1 MNFLSWVSLFIVNI
15 RLFSNKKY
23 KNVLWVYREVMNGS
37 RKPVVYRNTMRIVS
51 LIRTGDPAWK
61 NEALWLI
68 KRNRFGDVSKDE
80 RAYLLQYINQQSD
93 DVLKKYCTH
102 EAIDFSNVS
111 RWVKKNFPLCKL

>member
-1 MNFLSWVSLFIVNI
+1 MLDWMSLIITNFRF
-15 RLFSNKKY
+15 FSVEKHKS
-23 KNVLWVYREVMNGS
+23 VLWIYRSLDNGN
-37 RKPVVYRNTMRIVS
+37 RKPVVYKNTMRIVS